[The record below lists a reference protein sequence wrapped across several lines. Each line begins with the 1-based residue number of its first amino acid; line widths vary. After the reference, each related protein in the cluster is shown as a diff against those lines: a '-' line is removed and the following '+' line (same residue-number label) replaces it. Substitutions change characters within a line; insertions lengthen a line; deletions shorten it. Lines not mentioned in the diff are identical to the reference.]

1 MWLDLEPYYNK
12 SPYSVRKTSS
22 LARIFQLFRTVGLR
36 HLAVV
41 TVHNQ
46 VWLIFLC
53 LLHLL
58 SLTLASA
65 T

>member
-12 SPYSVRKTSS
+12 SPYSVRKSSS

-46 VWLIFLC
+46 VWLRC
-53 LLHLL
+53 LD
-58 SLTLASA
+58 SGLAALKSM
-65 T
+65 